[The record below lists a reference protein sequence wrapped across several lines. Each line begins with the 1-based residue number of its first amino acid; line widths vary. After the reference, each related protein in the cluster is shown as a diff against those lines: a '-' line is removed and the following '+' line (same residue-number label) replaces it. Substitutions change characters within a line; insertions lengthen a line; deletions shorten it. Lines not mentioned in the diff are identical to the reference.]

1 MAANQLTT
9 LPTFDGSD
17 PSKLDEFIFVMQS
30 AQVRWGWSDDQLAS
44 AVKSRLTGEAS
55 SWLFA
60 ETKEMKRYPH
70 WEGPIQRDSLRWG
83 LQQRFGETVTQFAAM
98 SAVRNLNQKSKE
110 SCDAFY
116 DRVKV
121 AVDKR
126 NHTYSAAYKATRSY
140 QRQFQEDVLQY
151 FSTGLRD
158 KIRHKVLLSPA
169 TPTTAEGW
177 RQVARRVEAE
187 LKSIDQSSHS
197 HESGGSKVHEVQAED
212 QGGSSPEKSSDWDDL
227 EEALTATVAALQARG
242 RKRFPPRT
250 NSLRGGGRGGGPGG
264 RGGGNPGRRVPSASS
279 ECYECHGKGH
289 FAYECPSRTRK
300 RQQQNPPGNRS
311 RQYEVT
317 QEAGTS
323 DNGAPAGSGGPETA
337 TTQPTEESGTAEV
350 GQVTLENWW

>member
-30 AQVRWGWSDDQLAS
+30 AQARWGWTDDQLAS

-60 ETKEMKRYPH
+60 ETKEMKRYPR
-70 WEGPIQRDSLRWG
+70 WEGPVQRDSLRWG
-83 LQQRFGETVTQFAAM
+83 LEQRFGETVTQFAAM
-98 SAVRNLNQKSKE
+98 SAVRNLNQKPKE
-110 SCDAFY
+110 SSDAFY

-126 NHTYSAAYKATRSY
+126 NHTYSPTYKASRAY

-158 KIRHKVLLSPA
+158 KIRSKVLLSPA

-187 LKSIDQSSHS
+187 LKSLDQSTHS
-197 HESGGSKVHEVQAED
+197 HEIGHSKVHEVQAE
-212 QGGSSPEKSSDWDDL
+212 GSEARSEDKNPEWDEID
-227 EEALTATVAALQARG
+227 EALTATIAALQARG
-242 RKRFPPRT
+242 RKKFVPRG
-250 NSLRGGGRGGGPGG
+250 NNARRGSSRGRGGAT
-264 RGGGNPGRRVPSASS
+264 NQGRRRPDASS

-289 FAYECPSRTRK
+289 FASECPSRVWRK
-300 RQQQNPPGNRS
+300 SQASPPGNRS

-317 QEAGTS
+317 QEKDA
-323 DNGAPAGSGGPETA
+323 SGETEPPGGV
-337 TTQPTEESGTAEV
+337 TTEPSSHGKEELNAAEV